1 MVAHT
6 HWDREW
12 YAPFQVFRLRLVDA
26 LDELLDR
33 LRSDPAWTS
42 FLLDGQMAA
51 LDDYLELRPAAEEE
65 VRALAGDGRLL
76 LGPWYVL
83 MDEFLVSG
91 ETILRNLEM
100 GLRRAADFAGAMPV
114 GYLPD
119 MFGHIAQMPRLLRL
133 AGLTEAVVWRGV
145 PARIDRHTFTWSSPG
160 GASVRAEYLP
170 VGYSAGAALPLD
182 ADQLVARVE
191 AYAAEVGALYPDPD
205 QRILLMAGGDH
216 QLPGAGLPASLDKA
230 NRAQEGV
237 ALELCSLPA
246 YLAARPEGELPAWE
260 GELRSG
266 ARANLLM
273 GVASN
278 RVDVKQAAARAE
290 RALERL
296 AEPLAATW
304 LPPERWP

>member
-1 MVAHT
+1 MSARSPRRLSVVAHT

-119 MFGHIAQMPRLLRL
+119 MFGHIAQM
-133 AGLTEAVVWRGV
+133 
-145 PARIDRHTFTWSSPG
+145 
-160 GASVRAEYLP
+160 
-170 VGYSAGAALPLD
+170 
-182 ADQLVARVE
+182 
-191 AYAAEVGALYPDPD
+191 
-205 QRILLMAGGDH
+205 
-216 QLPGAGLPASLDKA
+216 
-230 NRAQEGV
+230 
-237 ALELCSLPA
+237 
-246 YLAARPEGELPAWE
+246 
-260 GELRSG
+260 
-266 ARANLLM
+266 
-273 GVASN
+273 
-278 RVDVKQAAARAE
+278 
-290 RALERL
+290 
-296 AEPLAATW
+296 
-304 LPPERWP
+304 